1 MTTSQASAVWER
13 TLREGSG
20 TYQAGSGAFSGAYS
34 FRTRFEGAPGST
46 PEELIAAA
54 HAACYSM
61 ALAADLEKAGT
72 PSTRIES
79 AATCTLDRVNGV
91 PTITTM
97 AFSVRG
103 TVPGVDAATFLRAA
117 EFTKENCPVSRALKG
132 NVTLTVQ
139 ARLV

>member
-1 MTTSQASAVWER
+1 MTTSQATAVWER
-13 TLREGSG
+13 TLRDGAG
-20 TYQAGSGAFSGAYS
+20 TYRAGSGAFSGAYS

-54 HAACYSM
+54 HAACFSM

-97 AFSVRG
+97 AFTVRG
-103 TVPGVDAATFLRAA
+103 AVPGVDAAAFQRAA
-117 EFTKENCPVSRALKG
+117 ELTMQNCPVSRALKG
-132 NVTLTVQ
+132 NVTFTVE
-139 ARLV
+139 ARLA

>member
-1 MTTSQASAVWER
+1 MTTSQATAVWER

-20 TYQAGSGAFSGAYS
+20 TYRAGSGAFSGAYS

-54 HAACYSM
+54 HAACFSM

-72 PSTRIES
+72 PSTRIET
-79 AATCTLDRVNGV
+79 AATCTLDRVNGL

-97 AFSVRG
+97 ALTVRG
-103 TVPGVDAATFLRAA
+103 TVPGMDVAAFRKAA
-117 EFTKENCPVSRALKG
+117 EFTKDNCPVSRALKG
-132 NVTLTVQ
+132 NVTFTLD